1 MMYKN
6 VIYITQFPFASFL
19 PSRYTKHTKK
29 MITQQKDATAIAQAL
44 EEYYFIGSYEGDLNK
59 LNRIFHPGTL
69 LFGDVKGQPYAKTLD
84 EWLDVV
90 ANRQSPK
97 DSGKPFKGD
106 ILNIKVVNSVAI
118 AEVNVQAYDMLYHDF
133 LSLHQINGN
142 WLIVNKIM
150 SGINQ

>member
-1 MMYKN
+1 M
-6 VIYITQFPFASFL
+6 T
-19 PSRYTKHTKK
+19 
-29 MITQQKDATAIAQAL
+29 TQQTDETAIAQAL
-44 EEYYFIGSYEGDLNK
+44 EEYYFGGSYEGDLSK
-59 LNRIFHPGTL
+59 LKRIFHPGTL

-106 ILNIKVVNSVAI
+106 ILNIKVVNSIAI
-118 AEVNVQAYDMLYHDF
+118 AEVHVKAYDVLYHDF
-133 LSLHQINGN
+133 LSLHRVNDT

-150 SGINQ
+150 SGVSQ

>member
-1 MMYKN
+1 MTIHQTDEN
-6 VIYITQFPFASFL
+6 
-19 PSRYTKHTKK
+19 
-29 MITQQKDATAIAQAL
+29 AIAQAL
-44 EEYYFIGSYEGDLNK
+44 EEYYFKGSYEGDLNK
-59 LNRIFHPGTL
+59 LKLIFHPGTL
-69 LFGDVKGQPYAKTLD
+69 LFGDVKGQPYIKTLN

>member
-1 MMYKN
+1 
-6 VIYITQFPFASFL
+6 
-19 PSRYTKHTKK
+19 
-29 MITQQKDATAIAQAL
+29 
-44 EEYYFIGSYEGDLNK
+44 
-59 LNRIFHPGTL
+59 
-69 LFGDVKGQPYAKTLD
+69 LD

-118 AEVNVQAYDMLYHDF
+118 AELHVKAYDILYHDF
-133 LSLHQINGN
+133 LSLHRIDGR

-150 SGINQ
+150 SGVEQ

>member
-1 MMYKN
+1 M
-6 VIYITQFPFASFL
+6 T
-19 PSRYTKHTKK
+19 
-29 MITQQKDATAIAQAL
+29 TQQTDQTAIAPAL
-44 EEYYFIGSYEGDLNK
+44 EEYYFNGSYEGDLNK
-59 LNRIFHPGTL
+59 LKRIFHPGTL
-69 LFGDVKGQPYAKTLD
+69 LFGDVKGQPYAKPLN

-118 AEVNVQAYDMLYHDF
+118 AEVHVKAYDMLYHDF
-133 LSLHQINGN
+133 LSLHRIDGN

>member
-1 MMYKN
+1 MRTPLTN
-6 VIYITQFPFASFL
+6 EA
-19 PSRYTKHTKK
+19 
-29 MITQQKDATAIAQAL
+29 AIAQAL
-44 EEYYFIGSYEGDLNK
+44 EEYYFQGSYEGDLNK
-59 LNRIFHPGTL
+59 LKQIFHPGTR

-118 AEVNVQAYDMLYHDF
+118 AEVYVQAYDMLYHDF
-133 LSLHQINGN
+133 LSLHQIDGN

>member
-1 MMYKN
+1 M
-6 VIYITQFPFASFL
+6 TTHQTDETS
-19 PSRYTKHTKK
+19 
-29 MITQQKDATAIAQAL
+29 IAQAL

-59 LNRIFHPGTL
+59 LKHIFHPGTL
-69 LFGDVKGQPYAKTLD
+69 LFGDVKGQPYAKTLE
-84 EWLDVV
+84 EWLELV

-106 ILNIKVVNSVAI
+106 ILNIKVVNSVGI
-118 AEVNVQAYDMLYHDF
+118 AEVQVKAYDMLYHDF
-133 LSLHQINGN
+133 LSLHRIDGN

>member
-1 MMYKN
+1 MTIHQTDEN
-6 VIYITQFPFASFL
+6 T
-19 PSRYTKHTKK
+19 
-29 MITQQKDATAIAQAL
+29 IAQTL
-44 EEYYFIGSYEGDLNK
+44 EEYYFKGSYEGDLNK

-84 EWLDVV
+84 EWLNLV

-118 AEVNVQAYDMLYHDF
+118 AEVQVKAYDMLYHDF
-133 LSLHQINGN
+133 LSLHRIDGD